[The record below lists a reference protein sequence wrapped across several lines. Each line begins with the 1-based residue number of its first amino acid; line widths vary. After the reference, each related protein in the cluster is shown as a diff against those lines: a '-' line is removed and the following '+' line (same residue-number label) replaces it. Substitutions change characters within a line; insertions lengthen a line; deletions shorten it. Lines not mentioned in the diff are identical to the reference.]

1 MDFGLYPG
9 ITEEQKE
16 HINRVGDHCF
26 IENNPHNTIKNTYAA
41 DICNIKT
48 KIGNEAILPFTSIEM
63 VPSYTRIPE
72 NIPENLDDPVQDETL
87 QYANHVETML
97 LNLFTCLTYNPET
110 NKCSTEYMYGAS
122 TALIEFFNKYS
133 VPTEN
138 ASQTKHRDWSKVVS
152 RLNNPKIKYAKESR
166 TMLHAGLENI
176 IYVICELFPL
186 NHAMC
191 SNIVNTINI
200 SRNPKNT
207 NIERVKKLQEL
218 FLNTLNYCLAGNH
231 QISISTSSLSLF
243 SENNQRIDIFGSI
256 TLVFERNNKKESIE
270 LITFPMQAKFILLSE
285 FRDYSEDIKNELM
298 GLKEKYS
305 DINKYTGNIIS
316 NYLNN
321 TLESH
326 KKKTLEQNLDM
337 LSNALKN
344 ENIQNRLFLYGYIG
358 DVDYKIA
365 IINYFCITN
374 RDRTRDNQLL
384 CIIKNIIGN
393 TLINNLETRKKIL
406 PQIMYFTEHKEHFSN
421 IEYDLENIPT
431 AEIDAGLLKG
441 LIGTIVYTNCFKE
454 AFLEHFSY
462 FLKKS
467 ILYKKELQ
475 IFGG

>member
-1 MDFGLYPG
+1 
-9 ITEEQKE
+9 
-16 HINRVGDHCF
+16 
-26 IENNPHNTIKNTYAA
+26 
-41 DICNIKT
+41 
-48 KIGNEAILPFTSIEM
+48 
-63 VPSYTRIPE
+63 
-72 NIPENLDDPVQDETL
+72 
-87 QYANHVETML
+87 
-97 LNLFTCLTYNPET
+97 
-110 NKCSTEYMYGAS
+110 
-122 TALIEFFNKYS
+122 
-133 VPTEN
+133 
-138 ASQTKHRDWSKVVS
+138 
-152 RLNNPKIKYAKESR
+152 
-166 TMLHAGLENI
+166 
-176 IYVICELFPL
+176 
-186 NHAMC
+186 
-191 SNIVNTINI
+191 
-200 SRNPKNT
+200 
-207 NIERVKKLQEL
+207 
-218 FLNTLNYCLAGNH
+218 
-231 QISISTSSLSLF
+231 F

-344 ENIQNRLFLYGYIG
+344 ENIQNRLVLYGYIG

-421 IEYDLENIPT
+421 IEYDLENMPT

-441 LIGTIVYTNCFKE
+441 LIGTILYTNCFKE

-475 IFGG
+475 